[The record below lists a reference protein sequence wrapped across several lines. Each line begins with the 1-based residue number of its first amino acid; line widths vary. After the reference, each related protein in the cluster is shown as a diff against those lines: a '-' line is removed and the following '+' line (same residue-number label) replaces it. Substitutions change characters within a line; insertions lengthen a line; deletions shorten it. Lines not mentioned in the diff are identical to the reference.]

1 MNDSRKHPISDVSV
15 DLEHVAPET
24 GEQDDEVIGRAFRWS
39 AAVILGL
46 LIVAGGIAW
55 WQMQESPPDLNQE
68 SIIDFP
74 KVRKRPTV
82 EIPSVKFSDVT
93 REAGIHYVHESGASG
108 EKLLP
113 ETMGGGCAF
122 FDFDNDGDQDIL
134 FVNSRHWP
142 WDSRSEKQAA
152 GLALYQNDGSGQFQD
167 VTAVSGLDDV
177 FYGMGVAAGDFD
189 NDGRVDLFIT
199 TVGPNRLY
207 RNLGGKFA
215 DVTEAARI
223 SGNETEWSTSCGW
236 FDYDNDSD
244 LDLFVCNYVR
254 WSKEFDLSQNF
265 NLVGG
270 GRAYGQ
276 PQKFAGTFPYLYRN
290 DGEGKFT
297 DVSADAGLQI
307 KNQSGLPVAKSLGL
321 TFADF
326 DNDGWI
332 DVVVAN
338 DTVQNFLF
346 RNKGDGTFAEIGH
359 RSGTAF
365 DENGNATGAMGVAAA
380 RFRND
385 QTIGI
390 AIGNFT
396 NEPTALYVSQDG
408 QLFTDESVSN
418 GLGPATRLEL
428 TFGLFFFDCDLD
440 GRLDLFA
447 ANGHLEEEINK
458 VMSSQH
464 YEQPPQLFWN
474 CGPQHATEFVPVPAE
489 KCGEDLTRRMVGR
502 GAAFADI
509 DDDGDLDILIT
520 ATGRTPRLLRNDQ
533 RSGHHWLRVKLIGSR
548 SNRDAIGTWIEVH
561 LDDKVLQQQVMPT
574 CSYLSQSELLVT
586 FGLGSEEKVNLV
598 RIRWPDGS
606 TQELVESEVKVD
618 RILRIEQHT
627 DGHGTLE

>member
-1 MNDSRKHPISDVSV
+1 MNDSRKHPIFDVPV
-15 DLEHVAPET
+15 DSEHIAPET

-55 WQMQESPPDLNQE
+55 WQMQESPAE
-68 SIIDFP
+68 SIRITDIDIP
-74 KVRKRPTV
+74 EVRKRPTV
-82 EIPSVKFSDVT
+82 EIPTVKFSDVT

-134 FVNSRHWP
+134 FVNSRRWP
-142 WDSRSEKQAA
+142 WDSRGEKQAA
-152 GLALYQNDGSGQFQD
+152 GLALYQNDGSGRFQD
-167 VTAVSGLDDV
+167 VTAGSGLDDV

-199 TVGPNRLY
+199 AVGPNRLY

-215 DVTEAARI
+215 DATEAAGI
-223 SGNETEWSTSCGW
+223 PGDENEWSTSCGW
-236 FDYDNDSD
+236 FDYDNDGD

-297 DVSADAGLQI
+297 DVSADAGLRI

-332 DVVVAN
+332 DVAVAN

-346 RNKGDGTFAEIGH
+346 PKQRGWNVCGDRPPQRYRLRREWQRH
-359 RSGTAF
+359 RSH
-365 DENGNATGAMGVAAA
+365 GN
-380 RFRND
+380 RRC
-385 QTIGI
+385 
-390 AIGNFT
+390 
-396 NEPTALYVSQDG
+396 PVSQRPNHRHRHG
-408 QLFTDESVSN
+408 QF
-418 GLGPATRLEL
+418 
-428 TFGLFFFDCDLD
+428 
-440 GRLDLFA
+440 
-447 ANGHLEEEINK
+447 H
-458 VMSSQH
+458 Q
-464 YEQPPQLFWN
+464 
-474 CGPQHATEFVPVPAE
+474 
-489 KCGEDLTRRMVGR
+489 
-502 GAAFADI
+502 
-509 DDDGDLDILIT
+509 
-520 ATGRTPRLLRNDQ
+520 
-533 RSGHHWLRVKLIGSR
+533 
-548 SNRDAIGTWIEVH
+548 
-561 LDDKVLQQQVMPT
+561 
-574 CSYLSQSELLVT
+574 
-586 FGLGSEEKVNLV
+586 
-598 RIRWPDGS
+598 
-606 TQELVESEVKVD
+606 
-618 RILRIEQHT
+618 
-627 DGHGTLE
+627 

>member
-1 MNDSRKHPISDVSV
+1 MNDSRKPPISDVPV
-15 DLEHVAPET
+15 DSEHVAPET

-39 AAVILGL
+39 ASVILGL
-46 LIVAGGIAW
+46 LIVAGGIVW
-55 WQMQESPPDLNQE
+55 WQRQASPPDP
-68 SIIDFP
+68 IRITDIDSP
-74 KVRKRPTV
+74 EVRKRPTV
-82 EIPSVKFSDVT
+82 EIPTVKFSDVT
-93 REAGIHYVHESGASG
+93 QEAGIHFVHENGASG

-134 FVNSRHWP
+134 FVNSRRWP
-142 WDSRSEKQAA
+142 WDSRSGKQAA
-152 GLALYQNDGSGQFQD
+152 GLALYQNDGSGRFQD
-167 VTAVSGLDDV
+167 VTAGSGLDDV
-177 FYGMGVAAGDFD
+177 FYGMGVAVGDYD
-189 NDGRVDLFIT
+189 NDGRVDLFVT
-199 TVGPNRLY
+199 AVGPNRLY
-207 RNLGGKFA
+207 RNLGGRFA
-215 DVTEAARI
+215 DVTEAAGI
-223 SGNETEWSTSCGW
+223 PGGENEWSTSCGW
-236 FDYDNDSD
+236 FDYDNDGD

-254 WSKEFDLSQNF
+254 WSKEFDLSQSF
-265 NLVGG
+265 SLVGV
-270 GRAYGQ
+270 GRAYGR

-297 DVSADAGLQI
+297 DVSADAGLRI

-326 DNDGWI
+326 DNDGRI

-346 RNKGDGTFAEIGH
+346 RNNGDGTFAEIGH

-365 DENGNATGAMGVAAA
+365 DENGNAQGGMGAAAA

-390 AIGNFT
+390 AVGNFT
-396 NEPTALYVSQDG
+396 SEQTALYVSQDG
-408 QLFTDESVSN
+408 QLFTDEAVSN

-440 GRLDLFA
+440 GRLDLFT

-489 KCGEDLTRRMVGR
+489 KCGEDLKRRMVGR

-509 DDDGDLDILIT
+509 DGDGDLDILIT
-520 ATGRTPRLLRNDQ
+520 ATGRAPRLLRNDQ
-533 RSGHHWLRVKLIGSR
+533 RSGHHWLRFKLIGSR
-548 SNRDAIGTWIEVH
+548 SNRDAIGAWIEVH
-561 LDDKVLQQQVMPT
+561 LDDKVMQQQVMPT
-574 CSYLSQSELLVT
+574 CSYLSQSELPVT
-586 FGLGSEEKVNLV
+586 FGLGIAEKVNLV

-606 TQELVESEVKVD
+606 TQELVESEVEVD
-618 RILRIEQHT
+618 RMRRIEQHA
-627 DGHGTLE
+627 GGPEE